1 MNEVNYELR
10 LKVLFNKVATIN
22 WAIEQ
27 YTAQYHK
34 ATTDEDKDMYKRMA
48 IMTEG
53 SYEDAK
59 LELITLITENN
70 QN

>member
-1 MNEVNYELR
+1 MNKLDYELR
-10 LKVLFNKVATIN
+10 LKVLFKKVAAISFV
-22 WAIEQ
+22 IEQ
-27 YTAQYHK
+27 MNEQYHK
-34 ATTDEDKDMYKRMA
+34 ATTEEDRDIYKRMA

-59 LELITLITENN
+59 LELITLIAENN

>member
-1 MNEVNYELR
+1 MNELDYELR
-10 LKVLFNKVATIN
+10 LKVLFNKVAAIN
-22 WAIEQ
+22 FVIEEM
-27 YTAQYHK
+27 TEQYHK
-34 ATTDEDKDMYKRMA
+34 ATTEEDRDIYKRMA
-48 IMTEG
+48 IMTEE

>member
-27 YTAQYHK
+27 YTAQYDK
-34 ATTDEDKDMYKRMA
+34 ATTDEEKDMYKQWA

-53 SYEDAK
+53 SYNSAK
-59 LELITLITENN
+59 LELITLISENN

>member
-1 MNEVNYELR
+1 MKELDYGLR
-10 LKVLFNKVATIN
+10 LKVLFNKLATIN
-22 WAIEQ
+22 WTIEQ

-34 ATTDEDKDMYKRMA
+34 ATTDEIKDMYKRMA

-59 LELITLITENN
+59 LELITFITENN